1 MYWLINN
8 SIRSHRKG
16 YLHGSIL
23 GFCIPCA
30 LMLLSTCAPPNSGG
44 RALFAIDSLLHAQAS
59 QLSKAQAS
67 LNKQIVLGTK
77 QEEVTLVPRDTTA
90 WLKEL
95 EVFSVMNAINKP
107 INRDRYQVSE
117 SGDPKSNLRVKSFS
131 TSNDLPVTYV
141 RLYYHG
147 KPQRIRKIEAEYK
160 ELNGLYTTR
169 RLLALE
175 FEDMNGTP
183 VMTSYSMLGGQK
195 MLLDDTVR
203 YDIKGRVRLVN

>member
-16 YLHGSIL
+16 YRHGKIMGL
-23 GFCIPCA
+23 CFQCA
-30 LMLLSTCAPPNSGG
+30 LLLLSMCTPPNSGG
-44 RALFAIDSLLHAQAS
+44 RALYAIDSLLHAQAL

-67 LNKQIVLGTK
+67 LNKQIGLGAK
-77 QEEVTLVPRDTTA
+77 QEEVTLTPRDTTA

-95 EVFSVMNAINKP
+95 EVFSAMNAINKP

-117 SGDPKSNLRVKSFS
+117 SGDSKSNLRVRSYS

-141 RLYYHG
+141 KLYYHG
-147 KPQRIRKIEAEYK
+147 KPERIRKIEAEYK
-160 ELNGLYTTR
+160 ELNGLYTTS
-169 RLLALE
+169 RLLTLE
-175 FEDMNGTP
+175 FDDLNGTP
-183 VMTSYSMLGGQK
+183 VMTSYSILGGQK
-195 MLLDDTVR
+195 MLLDDTVS

>member
-16 YLHGSIL
+16 YPHGSII
-23 GFCIPCA
+23 GFCLLWA

-44 RALFAIDSLLHAQAS
+44 RALFAIDSLLHAQAL

-77 QEEVTLVPRDTTA
+77 QEEVTLTPRDTTA

-117 SGDPKSNLRVKSFS
+117 SGDLKSNLRVKSFS
-131 TSNDLPVTYV
+131 TSNDLPLTYV
-141 RLYYHG
+141 KLYYHG
-147 KPQRIRKIEAEYK
+147 KPERIRKIEAEYK
-160 ELNGLYTTR
+160 ELNGLYATSK
-169 RLLALE
+169 LLALE
-175 FEDMNGTP
+175 FDDMNGTP
-183 VMTSYSMLGGQK
+183 VITSYSILGGQK
-195 MLLDDTVR
+195 MLLDDTVS
-203 YDIKGRVRLVN
+203 YDIKGRVTLVN